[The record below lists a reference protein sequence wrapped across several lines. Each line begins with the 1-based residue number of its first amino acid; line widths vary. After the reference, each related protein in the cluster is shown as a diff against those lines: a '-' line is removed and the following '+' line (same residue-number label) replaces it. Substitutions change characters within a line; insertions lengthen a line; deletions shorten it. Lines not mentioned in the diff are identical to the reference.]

1 MTFVDKIPI
10 EDVIFYQ
17 PVLELLSKKEFS
29 KFQSNFLPLKQALLR
44 EEQRYLDKRMR
55 NLLDVHLNEKM
66 AQQIESAREVYERC
80 FPRFE
85 QTLARL

>member
-1 MTFVDKIPI
+1 MDKIPI

-17 PVLELLSKKEFS
+17 PVLELLSKREFS

-55 NLLDVHLNEKM
+55 HLSDVHLQEKM
-66 AQQIESAREVYERC
+66 AEQIESAREVEERC
-80 FPRFE
+80 LPRIE
-85 QTLARL
+85 